1 LLILTPAARAGTREY
16 ATTKKQVFFWRDW
29 LAESADLGEVSDNVA
44 DFSEIRRLLLAAPLF
59 DCLSS
64 RQINPLPRFRN
75 RDCSMNRQYALP
87 FPRRT
92 LLARRCF
99 LSVALVIFAG
109 YPCHAQD
116 PQVRA
121 PEESDGRLEWRFKPG
136 DVYKA
141 KTDQKL
147 VVSTVISG
155 QTRDVITK
163 SLTEISTR
171 VDSVSDDGV
180 ASLTCTIDRM
190 VTSSGMEEDTMFTFD
205 SADERTPS
213 GQAAVL
219 FRLLRPMIGNPMKQ
233 KMNSSGKIS
242 DVEVPESMLAGVD
255 PNVPQ
260 MAAMLNKKSI
270 EDMASAGSTEFAKP
284 NPDVGET
291 WESTA
296 EVTSGGAQI
305 VMKTTFEY
313 LGVADVN
320 GRPLHV
326 IKSRINMTFPEGISG
341 QPVDVVDEDTSGL
354 LWFDGVAGRLARS
367 EMNQNVKMKIG
378 RGPSTIEQGLKQTMI
393 VEVN

>member
-1 LLILTPAARAGTREY
+1 MNRESSLL
-16 ATTKKQVFFWRDW
+16 
-29 LAESADLGEVSDNVA
+29 
-44 DFSEIRRLLLAAPLF
+44 
-59 DCLSS
+59 CL
-64 RQINPLPRFRN
+64 RQI
-75 RDCSMNRQYALP
+75 AL
-87 FPRRT
+87 FFTITFT
-92 LLARRCF
+92 LF
-99 LSVALVIFAG
+99 G
-109 YPCHAQD
+109 GQPGNAQE

-121 PEESDGRLEWRFKPG
+121 PVESDGRLEWKFKPG

-141 KTDQKL
+141 KTEQKL
-147 VVSTVISG
+147 VVSNVFSG
-155 QTRDVITK
+155 QTREVITK

-180 ASLTCTIDRM
+180 GSLTCTIDRM
-190 VTSSGMEEDTMFTFD
+190 VTSSGMEEDNMFTFD
-205 SADERTPS
+205 SADDRVPS

-233 KMNSSGKIS
+233 KMNSLGKIS

-296 EVTSGGAQI
+296 EVTSGGAKI
-305 VMKTTFEY
+305 VMKSTFEY

-326 IKSRINMTFPEGISG
+326 IKSRVNMTFPEGSSG

-378 RGPSTIEQGLKQTMI
+378 RGPSTIEQSLKQTMI